1 MQPYV
6 CKINS
11 SFFMSSTK
19 ENTNKNP
26 TQNTKYTEV
35 ILAEKDHRMYYFT
48 TLKNQNPQTEANKF

>member
-1 MQPYV
+1 MA
-6 CKINS
+6 
-11 SFFMSSTK
+11 STK

-48 TLKNQNPQTEANKF
+48 TLKNPNPQIEANKF